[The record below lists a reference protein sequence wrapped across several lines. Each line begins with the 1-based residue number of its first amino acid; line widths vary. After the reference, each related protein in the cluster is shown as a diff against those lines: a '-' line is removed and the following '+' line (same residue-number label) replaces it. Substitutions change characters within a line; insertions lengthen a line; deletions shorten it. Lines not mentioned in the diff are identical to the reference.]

1 MPILNDYSNC
11 KLTFYPMSSL
21 PNKSLQHPR
30 ITVLFC
36 MYQYYIAETNS
47 QLGHC
52 DENSTPVRLQLLL
65 SGPSWMHITLWVKN
79 EMLFFHIFFQTPFF
93 FFFLSGQQLHHF
105 SSQLPWNIDIRQ
117 WKPMDINPHS
127 EKKRDLKV
135 AAAASKGRL
144 IDRNGMTS

>member
-1 MPILNDYSNC
+1 MLPTLKIFSITMVKIPNIRY
-11 KLTFYPMSSL
+11 KLCDSWQHCYRYLLRSCEQQTPSWGIVMKTVLLSDSSL
-21 PNKSLQHPR
+21 CCRVHLGC
-30 ITVLFC
+30 TLLFG
-36 MYQYYIAETNS
+36 S
-47 QLGHC
+47 
-52 DENSTPVRLQLLL
+52 R
-65 SGPSWMHITLWVKN
+65 N
-79 EMLFFHIFFQTPFF
+79 EMLLFHIFFQTPF

-135 AAAASKGRL
+135 AAASKGRL